1 MSKWIIR
8 DWMGNDCNLLGRTEF
23 ESFGDAIAEIDRF
36 ADEITGDVPLD
47 TLGGVSNETKEVR
60 MQGICEDLYAVN
72 VDKNGKELPDN
83 GQYSM

>member
-1 MSKWIIR
+1 MNKWIIR

-23 ESFGDAIAEIDRF
+23 ESFGDARDEIDRF

-72 VDKNGKELPDN
+72 VDENGKELADI